1 MRLNGVSMSAVGA
14 MMMMMGYGYVGR
26 SLWWLGS

>member
-14 MMMMMGYGYVGR
+14 MMMMMMMVILGGR
-26 SLWWLGS
+26 CGG